1 MVSFIGNE
9 KDKCTPM
16 FSFIGNEKLNV
27 YYLIIFASEF
37 ASQEIKSYSWK
48 LAFVFN
54 SFVKKAPFMKQ
65 IKSDQ
70 QIITYANGNVFLS
83 RYQSIDSRLKQTP

>member
-37 ASQEIKSYSWK
+37 AS
-48 LAFVFN
+48 
-54 SFVKKAPFMKQ
+54 
-65 IKSDQ
+65 
-70 QIITYANGNVFLS
+70 
-83 RYQSIDSRLKQTP
+83 